1 MSDRQPRHTFVTGE
15 TTRTQFDP
23 DFRRVLLAWIRDE
36 HERTGEKLPMS
47 EAVEFLAWNGLRA
60 LEEKR

>member
-36 HERTGEKLPMS
+36 HERKIG
-47 EAVEFLAWNGLRA
+47 RA
-60 LEEKR
+60 SCRERV